1 MNKLLALVFVL
12 GFQSTLIAQVRF
24 NSEAPDLFQKYGTPN
39 APIAKTAADLKIKN
53 LGKVSIQGPFQR
65 KDLKAFQK
73 QTQLELIVLRNNQ
86 LTSLPEEPFAFNG
99 LIAFSSH
106 SNPLKTLPNRLLS
119 SSSLMYLELSDTEL
133 DSLTSQTYLPN
144 LQLLR
149 IIKNNTDSLVFPDS
163 LPGFPSLRS
172 VEFLNVPLNRFP
184 EFLMRCTNLEQLIMN
199 GCRLDSIP
207 DGISVLNKL
216 HTLDL
221 ENNALSHLPNALAR
235 LPALRRLNVSGNS
248 FTTFPEFLMYAPE
261 LEELRVKNN
270 PLNAEDIEILKIIG
284 RATKTLVD

>member
-1 MNKLLALVFVL
+1 
-12 GFQSTLIAQVRF
+12 
-24 NSEAPDLFQKYGTPN
+24 
-39 APIAKTAADLKIKN
+39 
-53 LGKVSIQGPFQR
+53 
-65 KDLKAFQK
+65 
-73 QTQLELIVLRNNQ
+73 
-86 LTSLPEEPFAFNG
+86 
-99 LIAFSSH
+99 
-106 SNPLKTLPNRLLS
+106 
-119 SSSLMYLELSDTEL
+119 
-133 DSLTSQTYLPN
+133 
-144 LQLLR
+144 
-149 IIKNNTDSLVFPDS
+149 
-163 LPGFPSLRS
+163 
-172 VEFLNVPLNRFP
+172 
-184 EFLMRCTNLEQLIMN
+184 MN